1 MISAKK
7 TMLLVFIL
15 TLAAGCAT
23 THNGLTPAQYKAA
36 MKQAVLRV
44 QVPATVVCKGIER
57 GMEREYKGVSHN
69 FVYDPMGDGCA
80 MQNMVFGIDNGP
92 MSGVTQIQVLPD
104 GSKAAKIT
112 TNMSTPRIRSILREW
127 VGGY

>member
-7 TMLLVFIL
+7 TMLLVSIL

-44 QVPATVVCKGIER
+44 PVPATVACKGIER

-80 MQNMVFGIDNGP
+80 MQNMDNGP

-104 GSKAAKIT
+104 GSNAAKIT
-112 TNMSTPRIRSILREW
+112 TNMSTPRIRSILRGW
-127 VGGY
+127 AGGY